1 MAPKTYRN
9 CGQWILTDH
18 HGQLV
23 FAGQK
28 LYTGQSPLSILD
40 GVARRLLV
48 PQMRR
53 ARQYP
58 GDRPLTATG
67 VVDGRTWAT
76 RVHRVHCPI
85 SDRVLGVLGAYFPV
99 GDGDLGDPPLV
110 AAWAHPVKPV
120 SLDGPLIPSFWT
132 PDLFTLTGIDP
143 STASRTPDG
152 RCVYPVQQV
161 TTEVVHPEDRH
172 STLVALDRFY
182 WDETDALR
190 THSLRI
196 QTDVVRYVR
205 WAGRRTIIPEAP
217 LGEQCWAGGPVH
229 ALTRQQYLDSISQP
243 EMNDALSVAVL
254 MAPPLFVVDPHGKI
268 ALTTENFLSLGVEIP
283 RDRLLSSIIHP
294 TDYQRL
300 LDAFHQAVGADRST
314 KLTVP
319 HVRMRTA
326 GQWTMFFITVVAR
339 PLSTKARDPYYHCT
353 ASLSPDASTPS
364 TTASPINETHTTAAV
379 LEPKPGISPP
389 GAHGG

>member
-28 LYTGQSPLSILD
+28 LDTGQSPLSILD

-58 GDRPLTATG
+58 GDRPLAATG

-229 ALTRQQYLDSISQP
+229 ALTRQQYLDSNQAAGDERCAQRCGADGTTVVCGGSSRENRIDHREFPVARRRDSQGSP
-243 EMNDALSVAVL
+243 AVIDH
-254 MAPPLFVVDPHGKI
+254 P
-268 ALTTENFLSLGVEIP
+268 S
-283 RDRLLSSIIHP
+283 DRLP
-294 TDYQRL
+294 
-300 LDAFHQAVGADRST
+300 AV
-314 KLTVP
+314 
-319 HVRMRTA
+319 A
-326 GQWTMFFITVVAR
+326 GRI
-339 PLSTKARDPYYHCT
+339 
-353 ASLSPDASTPS
+353 PS
-364 TTASPINETHTTAAV
+364 
-379 LEPKPGISPP
+379 
-389 GAHGG
+389 GGRR